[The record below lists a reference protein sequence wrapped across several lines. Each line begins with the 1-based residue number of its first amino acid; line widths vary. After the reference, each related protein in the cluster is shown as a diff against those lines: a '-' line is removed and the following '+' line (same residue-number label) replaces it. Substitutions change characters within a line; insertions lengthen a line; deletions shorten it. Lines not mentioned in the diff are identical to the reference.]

1 MHEYS
6 VTKSLVDL
14 CNQEAEKNNIAKVC
28 KINLKIGKFTG
39 FSPDAIQFYFEYL
52 RSDTRCEEAKIVFD
66 EIPIRIRCL
75 DCKKDSVI
83 NEPLFLCPY
92 CGKTDI
98 EVLSGREFYI
108 ESIEG
113 E

>member
-14 CNQEAEKNNIAKVC
+14 CNNEAEKNKIKKVN

-39 FSPDAIQFYFEYL
+39 FSPDSIKFYFDYL
-52 RSDTRCEEAKIVFD
+52 KPDTRCAEAEIIFE
-66 EIPIRIRCL
+66 EIPIRIRCQ
-75 DCKKDSVI
+75 DCEKENVI
-83 NEPLFLCPY
+83 DEPIFLCSN
-92 CGKTDI
+92 CGKPNI
-98 EVLSGREFYI
+98 EILSGREFFV